1 MDAKAFI
8 LREFVMTNSC
18 EVTYIDNEKEL
29 KDRYKN
35 MYSLNG

>member
-1 MDAKAFI
+1 LLWLI
-8 LREFVMTNSC
+8 LVKLH
-18 EVTYIDNEKEL
+18 IDNEKEI